1 MSLSPMHQQDYHEKK
16 SGVPIPAKQMSWG
29 GLDNTQLL
37 PHHPYHYYRHVTNG
51 KSNVH
56 VKKDRGG
63 TESTI
68 MSSGFMQSDKKQ
80 PSVVTKEE
88 GKKQAMEEMPQDIS
102 STKQIEAKRRCDGAS
117 VNSNDKNNQSGKKTP
132 KTKADKSD
140 NRNQEKNVNA
150 ESCSPRYTFFFNY
163 LYHILTKQFS

>member
-1 MSLSPMHQQDYHEKK
+1 M
-16 SGVPIPAKQMSWG
+16 PIPAKQMSWG
-29 GLDNTQLL
+29 DVNHTQLL
-37 PHHPYHYYRHVTNG
+37 PLHPYHYYHHVSNG

-68 MSSGFMQSDKKQ
+68 MSSGFMQSDKWQ

-102 STKQIEAKRRCDGAS
+102 STKQKEANRSWMAQ
-117 VNSNDKNNQSGKKTP
+117 VLITMTKTI
-132 KTKADKSD
+132 KLEQRQKLIKVIRD
-140 NRNQEKNVNA
+140 
-150 ESCSPRYTFFFNY
+150 
-163 LYHILTKQFS
+163 